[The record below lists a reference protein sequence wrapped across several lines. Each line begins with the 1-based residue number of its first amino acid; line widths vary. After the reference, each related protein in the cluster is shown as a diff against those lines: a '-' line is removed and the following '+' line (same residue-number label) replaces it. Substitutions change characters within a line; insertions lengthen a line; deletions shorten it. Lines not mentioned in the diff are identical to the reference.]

1 MELKLDSGNSVPLY
15 HKKFDDYGVDSIF
28 RVFASETLSVPPG
41 HVTLIPA
48 HIPSFKCPPIP
59 LCAGFE
65 PKEKFDETNELSASN
80 VLFDLSEEIIPI
92 AIDNCTENDITIYKD
107 TTLGFSEIVPPA
119 VLNSITNEEAP
130 LKMTPLKPDK
140 YDLDRG
146 KKLVKGPIPRE
157 CQEQFALL
165 VDDFQDFF
173 RKPNGIWECV
183 M

>member
-1 MELKLDSGNSVPLY
+1 MELKLDCGNSVPLY
-15 HKKFDDYGVDSIF
+15 HKKFEDYGVDTIF
-28 RVFASETLSVPPG
+28 RVVASETLSVPPG
-41 HVTLIPA
+41 HVTLIPD
-48 HIPSFKCPPIP
+48 HIPSFKRPPIP
-59 LCAGFE
+59 LCE
-65 PKEKFDETNELSASN
+65 LSETNELSAPN

-92 AIDNCTENDITIYKD
+92 AIDNRTENDITFYKD

-140 YDLDRG
+140 YDLDRV
-146 KKLVKGPIPRE
+146 KKSVKCPIPRE

-173 RKPNGIWECV
+173 FENRMGFGKV
-183 M
+183 